1 MAIALFLQAIQALA
15 GSQFV
20 KDRLQRSEH
29 VIRVLKAV
37 GIDPEHPPEDFEA
50 VYAYALVEYGYGKPD
65 ICLEIFRA
73 AEIRSGF
80 RRSFEGNDPQGWL
93 TSGEAFLASSEIGE
107 KVRSSGCAS
116 SRELAEF
123 AAAFL
128 AVTRRSQTP
137 KETLVQHQLRKIER
151 TIDRKLGQV
160 SERLEAIANTAALS
174 PEETLALPSAG
185 CRAAGLAGQ
194 MREWFEILGY
204 HLEPSERWEV
214 DWFEWV
220 INIPK
225 RRGFDRVLVRG
236 IEGEV
241 GIRDVM
247 AVRESVGQQRVDEG
261 WLVTSRRISK
271 AARSMVEAAEN
282 EDLFCFTFDELLD
295 QDADFSGY
303 VVWLNE
309 EIGRRRILDRY
320 VPLACVKEEVDPVSH
335 QRLGVSRYGE
345 SDGWIEGYVD
355 RWLDDPAKEHL
366 SVLGEFGTGKT
377 WFALHYAALALSKYA
392 KAKSGGMVRPR
403 LPIVIPLRDYAK
415 AVSVESLFSEFFFRK
430 HEIPIPGYSAFEKL
444 NRMGKLLLI
453 FDGFDEMAA
462 RVDKQQMIN
471 NFWELAKVVVPG
483 SKVILTCRTEH
494 FPEAREGRL
503 IERVN

>member
-1 MAIALFLQAIQALA
+1 MPIDLIINVLQSLTGSTFLRDKL
-15 GSQFV
+15 
-20 KDRLQRSEH
+20 KRSEH
-29 VIRVLKAV
+29 VIRILKQV
-37 GIDPEHPPEDFEA
+37 GLDPEHPPEDFEGI
-50 VYAYALVEYGYGKPD
+50 YNYALVEYGIGKPEV
-65 ICLEIFRA
+65 CLQIFRLGEVRSA
-73 AEIRSGF
+73 FRSAFDNNNAE
-80 RRSFEGNDPQGWL
+80 GWL
-93 TSGEAFLASSEIGE
+93 TAGEAFLVGSEIGRRVQALGLE
-107 KVRSSGCAS
+107 PR
-116 SRELAEF
+116 RELAEF
-123 AAAFL
+123 AGAFL
-128 AVTRRSQTP
+128 AVTKKSQTP
-137 KETLVQHQLRKIER
+137 KETLMAHRLLKIER
-151 TIDRKLGQV
+151 TIEQRFEQLGAIVEQQ
-160 SERLEAIANTAALS
+160 SAIAGENTLV
-174 PEETLALPSAG
+174 LPSAN

-241 GIRDVM
+241 GMLDVM

-271 AARSMVEAAEN
+271 AARSMVVLPEN

-345 SDGWIEGYVD
+345 GDGWIEGYVD

-377 WFALHYAALALSKYA
+377 WFALHYAALALEKYA
-392 KAKSGGMVRPR
+392 KAKSGEWCVR
-403 LPIVIPLRDYAK
+403 D
-415 AVSVESLFSEFFFRK
+415 
-430 HEIPIPGYSAFEKL
+430 
-444 NRMGKLLLI
+444 
-453 FDGFDEMAA
+453 
-462 RVDKQQMIN
+462 
-471 NFWELAKVVVPG
+471 
-483 SKVILTCRTEH
+483 CRS
-494 FPEAREGRL
+494 
-503 IERVN
+503 